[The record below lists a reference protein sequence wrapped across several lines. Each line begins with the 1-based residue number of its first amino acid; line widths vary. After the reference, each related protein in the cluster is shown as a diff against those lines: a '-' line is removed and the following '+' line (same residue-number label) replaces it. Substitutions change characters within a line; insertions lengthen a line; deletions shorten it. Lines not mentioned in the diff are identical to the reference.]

1 MLKQVRSLRG
11 TLASKTREAI
21 FALFGET
28 ALPPINTNASSLE
41 ISKWKRKKEVSS
53 CYKRLFERID
63 SKEDSPLILTRIID
77 KVLNKKSSSVE
88 MAFVV
93 IICLAILDPKNG
105 KLKLSTKTMKHK
117 VKYYLVGFNLFVQLI
132 ISFII

>member
-1 MLKQVRSLRG
+1 LLKQVRSLRG

-28 ALPPINTNASSLE
+28 ALPLINTNASSLE

-63 SKEDSPLILTRIID
+63 SKENSPLILT
-77 KVLNKKSSSVE
+77 
-88 MAFVV
+88 
-93 IICLAILDPKNG
+93 
-105 KLKLSTKTMKHK
+105 
-117 VKYYLVGFNLFVQLI
+117 
-132 ISFII
+132 

>member
-1 MLKQVRSLRG
+1 LLKQVRSLRG

-63 SKEDSPLILTRIID
+63 SKEDSPLILT
-77 KVLNKKSSSVE
+77 
-88 MAFVV
+88 
-93 IICLAILDPKNG
+93 
-105 KLKLSTKTMKHK
+105 
-117 VKYYLVGFNLFVQLI
+117 
-132 ISFII
+132 